1 MSRMKRRMIA
11 AGLFLGTG
19 LIALALWP
27 EADPAPTMGNDQ
39 QHHRGAN
46 PAEEMDELYTCGMHP
61 QVLARKP
68 GTCPICKMELTPARA
83 ERSHRTTDTHGGED
97 TGRTIRHWRAPMDP
111 TYISDR
117 PGKSPHGMD
126 LVPVYEDEFAGEAD
140 AAISISPVVV
150 QNMGVRTATV
160 EQTRI
165 VRTIRTVGSIDY
177 DEQSVRDV
185 TTKFGGW
192 IEELFADYTG
202 QRIERGMP
210 LFRVYS
216 PELYSSQEEYLL
228 AIRNRGAVNAEVSPE
243 AARDM
248 RSLADSARLR
258 LELFDIS
265 GEQIDE
271 LARRGAPQKTMTIL
285 SPHSGTVV
293 EKTARDGMQV
303 RPGMKLY
310 TIADLTRVWVYADI
324 YESEVAFVK
333 IGQDARMELSY
344 LPGETFLGKVIYVYP
359 FVDPDTRT
367 VKVRLEFDNPHLELK
382 PGMFADVS
390 IRADLRRDSL
400 HVPRSAV
407 LDTGRRRISFVA
419 LGKGRFEPRSVRT
432 GVDLADD
439 EVEILSG
446 LHEGERVVTSGQFLL
461 DSESKLREAVL
472 KMLDR
477 DAATAVAGRQV
488 DEDGPEPESTEDAET
503 ATADHED
510 HAGHGHAAS
519 GNTSQ
524 RERAGGAAHLSSPLL
539 AVMQAY
545 LGLQQTLADDR
556 AESVGATVEAMRQPL
571 ETLIA
576 ESAQGESP
584 AEKAVRAQADAARVL
599 VDRMNGRSLDG
610 VRAQFNDLSRA
621 ITALLE
627 RVGPETLPLTLHAFD
642 CPMAGG
648 RWIQSDSEPRN
659 PYYGFAMH
667 GCGESIGLISGR

>member
-27 EADPAPTMGNDQ
+27 EADLAPTMGNDQ

-46 PAEEMDELYTCGMHP
+46 PAEEMHEIYTCGMHP

-68 GTCPICKMELTPARA
+68 GTCPICKMELTPARPD
-83 ERSHRTTDTHGGED
+83 RSHRTTETHGGDD

-126 LVPVYEDEFAGEAD
+126 LVPVYEDEFAGGAD
-140 AAISISPVVV
+140 TAISISPVVV

-160 EQTRI
+160 ERTRI
-165 VRTIRTVGSIDY
+165 VRTVRTVGSIDY

-202 QRIERGMP
+202 QRVERGMP

-228 AIRNRGAVNAEVSPE
+228 ALRNRSAVNAAVSAE

-271 LARRGAPQKTMTIL
+271 LARRGEPQKTMTIL

-344 LPGETFLGKVIYVYP
+344 LPGETFRGKVIYVYP

-390 IRADLRRDSL
+390 IRADLRRESL

-407 LDTGRRRISFVA
+407 LDTGRRQISFVA
-419 LGKGRFEPRSVRT
+419 LGNGRFEPRRVRT
-432 GVDLADD
+432 GVDLAED

-472 KMLDR
+472 KMLDN
-477 DAATAVAGRQV
+477 DAGTAGAGGHEHDNV
-488 DEDGPEPESTEDAET
+488 SEPQGSKDVHTP
-503 ATADHED
+503 TADHED
-510 HAGHGHAAS
+510 RTRIGQAANRGTSKNEGAGDAGHLG
-519 GNTSQ
+519 
-524 RERAGGAAHLSSPLL
+524 SPLL
-539 AVMQAY
+539 TVVQSY
-545 LGLQQTLADDR
+545 LSLQRILADDR
-556 AESVGATVEAMRQPL
+556 SELVGQAVEAMKQPL
-571 ETLIA
+571 ETLVA
-576 ESAQGESP
+576 ESSKGESP
-584 AEKAVRAQADAARVL
+584 SDQAVRAQAGTARVL
-599 VDRMNGRSLDG
+599 VDRMSGRSLDG
-610 VRAQFNDLSRA
+610 VRAQFNDLSRTL
-621 ITALLE
+621 TALLE
-627 RVGPETLPLTLHAFD
+627 LVGPEELPLTLHAFD

-648 RWIQSDSEPRN
+648 SWIQSESEPRN

-667 GCGESIGLISGR
+667 GCGESIGLIPGS